1 MMGVYIDETAHV
13 SEKAKIGDGTKIWIN
28 VQVREDAEIG
38 SVIESAGADLMT
50 AGVTVTEDEEPLI
63 TTAIVFYLRAYFNFE
78 ERGERYERDY
88 EKLKALLSHNY
99 DESGDA

>member
-1 MMGVYIDETAHV
+1 MTVEY
-13 SEKAKIGDGTKIWIN
+13 AKNALRISHN
-28 VQVREDAEIG
+28 QEDAEIG
-38 SVIESAGADLMT
+38 SVIESATADLMT

-99 DESGDA
+99 DVPGGQTDV

>member
-1 MMGVYIDETAHV
+1 MTVEY
-13 SEKAKIGDGTKIWIN
+13 AKNALRISHD
-28 VQVREDAEIG
+28 QEDAEIG
-38 SVIESAGADLMT
+38 SVIESAAADLMT

-63 TTAIVFYLRAYFNFE
+63 TTAIVFDLRAYFNFE

-99 DESGDA
+99 DESGGQTDV